1 MFNGLKEKFSNFTE
15 SVDEEVDEGSAAVAE
30 EANDVTDGEFLDP
43 SEDPSPDGGE
53 ADTSLTERAKT
64 LATGKRIIDE
74 ATLSEPLEEL
84 RLALLSGNVE
94 YDTAEAI
101 LDGVQEELT
110 GEKRSIGRGVSDRVE
125 DALGEALRSVL
136 SANQFDFDQ
145 RVSTSDKPF
154 TIIFTGVNGV
164 GKTTTI
170 AKMSRYFEERG
181 LSTVMANGDTYRAG
195 AHEQIR
201 DHADALDTKL
211 IAHEQGSD
219 PAAVLYDAVEYA
231 EANDVDVVL
240 GDTAGRLHTDE
251 GLMAQLSK
259 IDRVVDPDMTL
270 FVDEAVAGQ
279 DAVNRASEFGEVASA
294 DGAILTM
301 AEADDSGGAAV
312 SVSHSAGLPLLF
324 LGTGQEYDD
333 LEPFDPDAM
342 VNNLLSGE

>member
-1 MFNGLKEKFSNFTE
+1 MFNGLKEKFSTFTD
-15 SVDEEVDEGSAAVAE
+15 SVEEEVAEDAEGSDAAVDDTAE
-30 EANDVTDGEFLDP
+30 
-43 SEDPSPDGGE
+43 SPDAPEDEDSG
-53 ADTSLTERAKT
+53 ASFTDRAKT

-74 ATLSEPLEEL
+74 DDLSDPLEDL
-84 RLALLSGNVE
+84 QLALLSGNVE

-101 LDGVQEELT
+101 LNGVRDELA
-110 GEKRSIGRGVSDRVE
+110 GETRGIGRGVANRVE
-125 DALGEALRSVL
+125 DALGESLRDVL

-145 RVSTSDKPF
+145 RVHEAEKPV

-170 AKMSRYFEERG
+170 AKMSRHFEQQG

-201 DHADALDTKL
+201 DHAEALGTKL

-251 GLMAQLSK
+251 GLMEQLGK

-279 DAVNRASEFGEVASA
+279 DAVNRAREFGEVSAA

-312 SVSHSAGLPLLF
+312 SVSHAAGLPLLF

-333 LEPFDPDAM
+333 LEAFSPDEM
-342 VNNLLSGE
+342 VGRLLDAS